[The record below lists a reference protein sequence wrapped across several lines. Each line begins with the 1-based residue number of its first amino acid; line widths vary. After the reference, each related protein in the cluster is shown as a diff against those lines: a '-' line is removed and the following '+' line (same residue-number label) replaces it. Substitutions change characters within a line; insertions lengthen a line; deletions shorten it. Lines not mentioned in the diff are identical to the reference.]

1 MEKNSQFKLIFEK
14 LTGDRASYTMEN
26 RAFNFVSLVSFLVLF
41 YFLVF
46 DIYIGQII
54 MCLVLLALIVI
65 LSFLYYNSLVKRKY
79 RAGIIVYAVATYGA
93 IITNY
98 YFNQGIDGPTMFL
111 FFLTFHLLVAISPPN
126 LSRVWIILH
135 ASIAIFLLFSEYFQ
149 PGLVPD
155 VYTSRLSRF
164 MDIGWTYIISI
175 VFVYFITRNLRSYY
189 IEEKKRSD
197 DMVLAVSEQNEL
209 ILQQNKLLEK
219 SNEEKNKMFS
229 IVSHDLRSPI
239 DSIRGYLEVLSE
251 DIMSADEKRHIE
263 SELLN
268 QVKYTSDLL
277 VNLLYWSK
285 TQMKGVSVNLVPIKI
300 KDMVD
305 DARNFKMAG
314 AAKKNIKLTYAI
326 DRELE
331 VIADKDMLRI
341 VLRNLVVNAI
351 KFTKPGGEIVI
362 GVKRKNDKAEISIKD
377 NGIGI
382 PAEKQ
387 REIFSLKT
395 NSTYGTNEEKGM
407 GLGLMLC
414 KEFVEYQ
421 NGTIWF
427 ESEEGKG
434 STFFISLPLTKA

>member
-1 MEKNSQFKLIFEK
+1 MGKNSQSKLVWEK

-26 RAFNFVSLVSFLVLF
+26 RAFNFVSIISFLVLI
-41 YFLVF
+41 YFLIF
-46 DIYIGQII
+46 DIFIGQTSMSI
-54 MCLVLLALIVI
+54 VLLCLILI
-65 LSFLYYNSLVKRKY
+65 LSVLYYYSLVKKKY
-79 RAGIIVYAVATYGA
+79 QSGIVVYAFASYFA
-93 IITNY
+93 MIANY
-98 YFNQGIDGPTMFL
+98 YLNSGLQGPTIYL
-111 FFLTFHLLVAISPPN
+111 FFLTFQLLVAISPRG
-126 LSRVWIILH
+126 LSRLWIALH
-135 ASIAIFLLFSEYFQ
+135 SIIALFLIFSEYLR
-149 PGLVPD
+149 PDLVPNT
-155 VYTSRLSRF
+155 YPNQLSRF
-164 MDIGWTYIISI
+164 EDIAWTYVISI
-175 VFVYFITRNLRSYY
+175 IFVYFITRNLRDNYN
-189 IEEKKRSD
+189 EEKNMSEE
-197 DMVLAVSEQNEL
+197 VLRAFSVQNEM
-209 ILQQNKLLEK
+209 ILKQNHELEK
-219 SNEEKNKMFS
+219 INEEKNKMFS

-251 DIMSADEKRHIE
+251 DILGTDEKKHIE
-263 SELLN
+263 TELLS

-285 TQMKGVSVNLVPIKI
+285 AQMKGVSVNLVPIKI

-331 VIADKDMLRI
+331 VVADKDMLRI
-341 VLRNLVVNAI
+341 VLRNLVINAI
-351 KFTKPGGEIVI
+351 KFTQTGGEITI
-362 GVKRKNDKAEISIKD
+362 GVKRKDDTAIISIKD

-382 PAEKQ
+382 PPEKQ
-387 REIFSLKT
+387 SEIFSLKT

-421 NGTIWF
+421 NGRIWF
-427 ESEEGKG
+427 ESEVGKG

>member
-1 MEKNSQFKLIFEK
+1 
-14 LTGDRASYTMEN
+14 
-26 RAFNFVSLVSFLVLF
+26 
-41 YFLVF
+41 
-46 DIYIGQII
+46 
-54 MCLVLLALIVI
+54 
-65 LSFLYYNSLVKRKY
+65 
-79 RAGIIVYAVATYGA
+79 
-93 IITNY
+93 
-98 YFNQGIDGPTMFL
+98 
-111 FFLTFHLLVAISPPN
+111 
-126 LSRVWIILH
+126 
-135 ASIAIFLLFSEYFQ
+135 
-149 PGLVPD
+149 
-155 VYTSRLSRF
+155 
-164 MDIGWTYIISI
+164 
-175 VFVYFITRNLRSYY
+175 
-189 IEEKKRSD
+189 
-197 DMVLAVSEQNEL
+197 
-209 ILQQNKLLEK
+209 
-219 SNEEKNKMFS
+219 
-229 IVSHDLRSPI
+229 
-239 DSIRGYLEVLSE
+239 
-251 DIMSADEKRHIE
+251 
-263 SELLN
+263 
-268 QVKYTSDLL
+268 
-277 VNLLYWSK
+277 
-285 TQMKGVSVNLVPIKI
+285 MKGVSVNLVPIKI